1 MTSNSAGLD
10 LQAAVDRFC
19 ALERRAARISPS
31 ELYHVALSHL
41 HEICSAVLRCEAAG
55 MDRPSIVAS
64 LASARKI
71 HARSPFVQR
80 LQSWPRGYPGDFETV
95 AQIVRG
101 PAEAARPTLE
111 ETCESYSLNFPI
123 AQQHRNKIQHQSR
136 RLLAT
141 MMGRPRQSRIL
152 ALACGGVP
160 DFELIA
166 PHLVDFAG
174 EVWLNDS
181 DHDALD
187 HAANV
192 LQSIAAHCHFI
203 RGNAVLA
210 ARSFPGDFDLVL
222 AGGLFD
228 YLEDRHATHLIRTI
242 YHRQLREGGK
252 FFFTNIARGNPYRC
266 LIEYMGDW
274 SLIERSEKDIL
285 DLCRQAGVPPEAI
298 AIRMDESGLALLV
311 DVTRQRVEP

>member
-10 LQAAVDRFC
+10 LQATVDRFC
-19 ALERRAARISPS
+19 ALEQRAASISPS

-55 MDRPSIVAS
+55 MDRLSIIAS

-101 PAEAARPTLE
+101 PAVTSRPTLA

-123 AQQHRNKIQHQSR
+123 AQQHRNKIHHQSR

-141 MMGRPRQSRIL
+141 MMAQPRQSRIL
-152 ALACGGVP
+152 TLACGGVP

-166 PHLVDFAG
+166 PHLPDFAG

-192 LQSIAAHCHFI
+192 LSPIASRCHFI
-203 RGNAVLA
+203 RGNAVLL

-228 YLEDRHATHLIRTI
+228 YLEDRNAAHLIRTI
-242 YHRQLREGGK
+242 YQRQLRAGGR
-252 FFFTNIARGNPYRC
+252 FFFTNIARGNPFRC

-274 SLIERSEKDIL
+274 SLIERSEEDIL
-285 DLCRQAGVPPEAI
+285 RLCRQAGVPSDAV
-298 AIRMDESGLALLV
+298 AIRTDESGLALLV
-311 DVTRQRVEP
+311 DVTQPRIEP